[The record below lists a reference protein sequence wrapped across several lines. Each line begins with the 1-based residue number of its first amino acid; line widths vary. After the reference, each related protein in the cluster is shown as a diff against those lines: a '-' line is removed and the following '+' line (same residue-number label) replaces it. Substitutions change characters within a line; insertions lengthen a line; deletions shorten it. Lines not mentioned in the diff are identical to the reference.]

1 MKKKIITI
9 SIIVVVL
16 ILLAGL
22 YLWYNGNY
30 AGKKKLV
37 LSPLPAM
44 EYEWQKVASDN
55 GIVGDYL
62 WQRSRE
68 YLVKECGE
76 NDLIPSYYIIPGRL
90 TTQPGQ
96 SSEVF
101 NLEDQALLLKMY
113 VKANE
118 RIPASTL
125 KKSVEKNIDISAQDN
140 MSKSAWLSACL
151 YYYDAY
157 GTKADYADIQ
167 KQVENLFD
175 DKGQLRPEK
184 LSAASYQEG
193 AFTAMED
200 TSKVDA
206 ESVNGSLTAPVGEGS
221 VEMYAFEGVRVSSID
236 LRLIKD
242 LEASG
247 LLPEGS
253 YERNLA
259 LVKDALVSSTIHLY
273 AFAYTQEGD
282 VSYVYAHNATAS
294 VDVNES
300 ILTMLNLARV
310 EELPEDC
317 YTWVKSNVM
326 NSGRLKD
333 TYFLIAGNV
342 DGKEAVESY
351 PAIMEMAFLR
361 DDIDLF
367 GKVCALEGL
376 RVATYNNSPALS
388 LIYREENGRY
398 VLYARENLAISLMVY

>member
-9 SIIVVVL
+9 AAIVVVCV
-16 ILLAGL
+16 ILAVL

-30 AGKKKLV
+30 AGKKKLQ
-37 LSPLPAM
+37 LTPLPAM

-62 WQRSRE
+62 WQRTRE

-76 NDLIPSYYIIPGRL
+76 NDMIPSYYIIPGRL

-96 SSEVF
+96 SSEVYL
-101 NLEDQALLLKMY
+101 LEDQAALLKMY
-113 VKANE
+113 VRSNE
-118 RIPASTL
+118 RIAASGL

-140 MSKSAWLSACL
+140 MSKVAWLSACL

-157 GTKADYADIQ
+157 GTKADYTDIQ
-167 KQVENLFD
+167 KQVEQLFD
-175 DKGQLRPEK
+175 SNGQLAPEK
-184 LSAASYQEG
+184 LNAASYQEG

-200 TSKVDA
+200 TSGVDA
-206 ESVNGSLTAPVGEGS
+206 DSVTGSLTDPIGETSGD
-221 VEMYAFEGVRVSSID
+221 MYTFEGVRVSSID
-236 LRLIKD
+236 LRLVKD

-259 LVKDALVSSTIHLY
+259 LVKNAIVSNTIHLY
-273 AFAYTQEGD
+273 AYAYTGTDE
-282 VSYVYAHNATAS
+282 VSYIYAHYVPAS

-300 ILTMLNLARV
+300 VYTMLNLARV
-310 EELPEDC
+310 GELPEDC
-317 YTWVKSNVM
+317 YTWIKSNVM

-333 TYFLIAGNV
+333 TYYLIAGNT
-342 DGKEAVESY
+342 DGNEAVKAY

-361 DDIDLF
+361 EDKDLY
-367 GKVCALEGL
+367 GKICVLEGQQ
-376 RVATYNNSPALS
+376 VATYNNSPALS
-388 LIYREENGRY
+388 MIYREENGRY